1 MVASPTIRAFFSLG
15 VLASSI
21 ILTGVLVYV
30 VLYFFKR
37 SDRFIQTYSSM
48 LGTELI
54 INLIAFVLVL
64 IGANL
69 IPDDPIIQGLAN
81 VEDLDT
87 VQFRLTPL
95 VIAVLGLQVWLLTI
109 RARILA
115 RACEISMLKS
125 FLIVIGV
132 MIAVAMLIS
141 IFQGTP

>member
-1 MVASPTIRAFFSLG
+1 
-15 VLASSI
+15 
-21 ILTGVLVYV
+21 
-30 VLYFFKR
+30 
-37 SDRFIQTYSSM
+37 M